1 MSNENIFNAK
11 QDDQKVE
18 QTNENNVGTSK
29 KKTIVI
35 TTKGSWGVR
44 TGNTYRFRK
53 SKNKINEINGY
64 TVYPDLIYKKFA
76 ERVDENNKKI
86 VVLKLVG
93 QEQTVEFY
101 KDELYKNFGVQ
112 SRTRGIGRKPRYVA
126 CTDEEYA
133 ILKDLLIPVL
143 RDQYCFN
150 ILKSNDMNEIK
161 DALST
166 LE

>member
-18 QTNENNVGTSK
+18 QTTENNIETAN

-44 TGNTYRFRK
+44 TGNIYRFTK
-53 SKNKINEINGY
+53 SKNKINELTGETIYFGL
-64 TVYPDLIYKKFA
+64 TYKKYA
-76 ERVDENNKKI
+76 ERIDDNNKKI

-93 QEQTVEFY
+93 QEQTIEFY
-101 KDELYKNFGVQ
+101 KDELYANFGMR
-112 SRTRGIGRKPRYVA
+112 SKTRGIRRKPRYVG
-126 CTDEEYA
+126 CTDEEYT
-133 ILKDLLIPVL
+133 ILKDLLIPLL
-143 RDQYCFN
+143 RDQHCFN
-150 ILKSNDMNEIK
+150 LLRSNDINTIRE
-161 DALST
+161 ALYT